1 MVLYVVALPL
11 STLLSTRDIYA
22 VLPNNVPVFNHAVLP
37 VQSCLE
43 QQAPARQL
51 NSQARIL
58 RIVKILRILKIVRI
72 LKAVKVVE

>member
-1 MVLYVVALPL
+1 LKGLLKNNDGYLP
-11 STLLSTRDIYA
+11 
-22 VLPNNVPVFNHAVLP
+22 
-37 VQSCLE
+37 QSCLE
-43 QQAPARQL
+43 QQSPARQL